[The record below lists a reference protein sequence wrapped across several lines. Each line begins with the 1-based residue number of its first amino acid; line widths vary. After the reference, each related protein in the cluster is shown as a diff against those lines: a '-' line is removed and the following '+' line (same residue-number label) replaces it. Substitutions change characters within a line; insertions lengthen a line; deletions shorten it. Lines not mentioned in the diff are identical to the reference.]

1 MTQTSACRLPRL
13 SIMAKWAHVNGHK
26 VRIYGPFEGSEA
38 NHGRKHYTYYDP
50 KTGKR
55 GSVNSARIEVQE
67 KTGKEVPKD
76 KDVDHKN
83 SNIHDESSD
92 NLRVESKKKNIA
104 DGNKNRKKTHYKT
117 HRKKK

>member
-1 MTQTSACRLPRL
+1 
-13 SIMAKWAHVNGHK
+13 MAKTARVNGRE
-26 VRIYGPFEGSEA
+26 VRIYGPFKGSED

-55 GSVNSARIEVQE
+55 GSVNAARIAVQE

-76 KDVDHKN
+76 KDVDHKDGH
-83 SNIHDESSD
+83 SNHDSAS
-92 NLRVESKKKNIA
+92 NLRVESKSKNIG
-104 DGNKNRKKTHYKT
+104 DGNRDRDKTNYKT